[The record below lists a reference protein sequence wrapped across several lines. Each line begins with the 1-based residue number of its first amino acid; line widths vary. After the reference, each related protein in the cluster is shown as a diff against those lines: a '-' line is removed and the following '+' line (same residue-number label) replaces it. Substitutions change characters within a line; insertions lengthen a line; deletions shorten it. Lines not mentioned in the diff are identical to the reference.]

1 MKAGGWRIPFQILG
15 IVLILLAV
23 SPVTAPFLTFGL
35 GSVPGQTDSPAIQA
49 KKAPA
54 DSAAAVFGPASLS
67 LADAGLDAPTPVR
80 AMPIRT
86 CKPAH
91 VPLRI

>member
-1 MKAGGWRIPFQILG
+1 MKAGGWRISFQILG
-15 IVLILLAV
+15 LVLILLAV

-35 GSVPGQTDSPAIQA
+35 GCVPGQTDSSAIQA

-54 DSAAAVFGPASLS
+54 DSAAAVFGAAILH
-67 LADAGLDAPTPVR
+67 LADAGLDAPMPVR
-80 AMPIRT
+80 VMPIRA